1 MRVSTQPS
9 LGFELYEYD
18 PECATSTEVHLDQHE
33 FVVWY
38 RNLGCPPSEV
48 TRIEGFLSPDELDR
62 AARFRFD
69 SDRNDYIVSRGT
81 LRSLLGVTLGIPPH
95 EVRFTY
101 SRYGKPSLGHG
112 ALANGLDFNI
122 SHSSGVVLLAFAL
135 GRRIGIDIEAVRR
148 DFSTTEIAERFFSMA
163 ERTAL
168 RQLPYEQRHE
178 AFFRCWT
185 RKEAFIKALGEGL
198 SHPLDQFD
206 VNLAPEEPASLL
218 ATRPDPTEVER
229 WTLWN
234 VPIPGD
240 FAAAIVVE
248 RYQTGTTELPNL

>member
-1 MRVSTQPS
+1 MRVSTQPTPAY
-9 LGFELYEYD
+9 ELYEYY
-18 PECATSTEVHLDQHE
+18 PECTASSEAHLDQHE

-38 RNLGCPPSEV
+38 RHLGCPPSEV
-48 TRIEGFLSPDELDR
+48 TRSKGCLSSDELER

-81 LRSLLGVTLGIPPH
+81 LRSLLGATLGIAPH

-101 SRYGKPSLGHG
+101 SQYGKPSLDPG
-112 ALANGLDFNI
+112 APANGVNFNL
-122 SHSSGVVLLAFAL
+122 SHSAGIVLLAFARRL
-135 GRRIGIDIEAVRR
+135 RIGIDIEAVRR
-148 DFSTTEIAERFFSMA
+148 DFSTTEIAERFFSPT

-168 RQLPYEQRHE
+168 RQLPHQQRHE

-206 VNLAPEEPASLL
+206 VNLAPGEPAALL
-218 ATRPDPTEVER
+218 ATRPAATEAER
-229 WTLWN
+229 WALWN
-234 VPIPGD
+234 VSVPGNY
-240 FAAAIVVE
+240 AAALAIE
-248 RYQTGTTELPNL
+248 REIARA